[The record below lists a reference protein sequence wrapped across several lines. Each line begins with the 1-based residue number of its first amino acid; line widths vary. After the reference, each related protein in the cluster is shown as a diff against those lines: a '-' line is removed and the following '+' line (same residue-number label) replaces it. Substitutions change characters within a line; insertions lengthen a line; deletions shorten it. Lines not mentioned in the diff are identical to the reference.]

1 MEPSHHQ
8 AKRQKAL
15 IKPNIHFLF
24 FIPGARITIKLHS
37 LGQTPL
43 PLTQY
48 TTYICEFTGQPT
60 ASTPSSNN
68 VHPTP
73 ILN

>member
-1 MEPSHHQ
+1 MESSHHQ

-15 IKPNIHFLF
+15 IKSNIHFIF
-24 FIPGARITIKLHS
+24 FLVGARITITLHS
-37 LGQTPL
+37 LGQSLL
-43 PLTQY
+43 PLIQY
-48 TTYICEFTGQPT
+48 MTYICEFIGQPT

>member
-1 MEPSHHQ
+1 MESSYHQ

-15 IKPNIHFLF
+15 IKSHIHFIF
-24 FIPGARITIKLHS
+24 FLVGARITIKLHS
-37 LGQTPL
+37 LSQSLL

-48 TTYICEFTGQPT
+48 TTYICEFIGQPT
-60 ASTPSSNN
+60 ASTTSSND